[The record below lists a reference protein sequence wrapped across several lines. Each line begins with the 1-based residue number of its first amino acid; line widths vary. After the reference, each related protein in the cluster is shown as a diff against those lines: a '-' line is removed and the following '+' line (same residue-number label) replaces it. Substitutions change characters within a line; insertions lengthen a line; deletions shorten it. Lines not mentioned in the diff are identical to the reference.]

1 MKKVVLLALATVA
14 LLATGCK
21 SKKVVTPNQGE
32 VEVTVLCSEFKTDK
46 SAIRSSASA
55 VSPNMQNAKDKALAA
70 ARRELATSVS
80 TTLNRVVETFSS
92 SYDQEAAASFEART
106 KDLAQ
111 QVTSQTINGSIVECD
126 KITKTVNK
134 DGSVVYRSYVAV
146 ALGSDKIMDIVER
159 QFKTNVTEEE
169 KLHTDFEYE
178 QFKDTYYKALEAY
191 GK

>member
-21 SKKVVTPNQGE
+21 SKKAVTPVPGE
-32 VEVTVLCSEFKTDK
+32 KKVTVLCSEYKTDK
-46 SAIRSSASA
+46 HAIRATASA

-80 TTLNRVVETFSS
+80 THLNRVVETFSS
-92 SYDQEAAASFEART
+92 SYDQAEAASFEART

-111 QVTSQTINGSIVECD
+111 QVTSQTINGSFVECD
-126 KITKTVNK
+126 EITSTTNK
-134 DGSVVYRSYVAV
+134 DGSIVYRAYVAV
-146 ALGSDKIMDIVER
+146 ALGNDNIMEIVER

-178 QFKDTYYKALEAY
+178 QFKETYYKALEDF
-191 GK
+191 KK

>member
-1 MKKVVLLALATVA
+1 MKKLVIFSIAVVA

-21 SKKVVTPNQGE
+21 SKSTAVKGE
-32 VEVTVLCSEFKTDK
+32 QEVTVLCSEFKTDK
-46 SAIRSSASA
+46 QAIRSTASA

-80 TTLNRVVETFSS
+80 TAINRVVETFAS
-92 SYDQEAAASFEART
+92 SYDDEAAASFQART

-111 QVTSQTINGSIVECD
+111 QVTTQTISGSILECD
-126 KITKTVNK
+126 KLTKTVNK

-146 ALGSDKIMDIVER
+146 SLGNNKILDIVEQ
-159 QFKTNVTEEE
+159 QFKTTVSDES
-169 KLHTDFEYE
+169 KARTDFEYE
-178 QFKDTYYKALEAY
+178 KFKETYYKALEAV

>member
-1 MKKVVLLALATVA
+1 MKKVVLLTLATVA

-21 SKKVVTPNQGE
+21 SKKAITPVKGE
-32 VEVTVLCSEFKTDK
+32 QEVTVLCSEYKTDK
-46 SAIRSSASA
+46 TAIRATATA

-80 TTLNRVVETFSS
+80 THLNRVVETFSS
-92 SYDQEAAASFEART
+92 SYDQAEAASFEART

-111 QVTSQTINGSIVECD
+111 QVTSQTINGSFVECD
-126 KITKTVNK
+126 RTTTTTNK
-134 DGSVVYRSYVAV
+134 DGSIVYHAYVAI
-146 ALGSDKIMDIVER
+146 ALGNDNIMEIVER

-178 QFKDTYYKALEAY
+178 QFKETYYKALEDF
-191 GK
+191 KK

>member
-1 MKKVVLLALATVA
+1 MKKVVLLALATASLVF
-14 LLATGCK
+14 TGC
-21 SKKVVTPNQGE
+21 SKKVVTPVQGE

-46 SAIRSSASA
+46 TAIRSTATA

-70 ARRELATSVS
+70 ARRELATSIS
-80 TTLNRVVETFSS
+80 TTINRVVETFAS

-111 QVTSQTINGSIVECD
+111 QVTTQSLNGSYVECD

-146 ALGSDKIMDIVER
+146 AIGNDQVLEIAER
-159 QFKTNVTEEE
+159 QFRTSVSEEE
-169 KLHTDFEYE
+169 KAHTDFEYE
-178 QFKDTYYKALEAY
+178 QFKETYYKALEAASR
-191 GK
+191 